1 MKRLSIVGGLLYPAA
16 WLAFASLMMHAPVY
30 GQYGFR
36 AMGGMGGVESS
47 MSEAEAILLA
57 SPKAR
62 SFILRSLLL
71 SARFN
76 HNGVELESNTGVGFV
91 LATPRGQRI
100 LVMPSSL
107 TKPVEVSLGKDV
119 EGKSKLWVNSSWLLV
134 AKSDGQLDPNLFEF
148 FENIPDSVTN
158 QIESNDDRSK
168 AEARIYQ
175 ALSNRG
181 EINFNQRPL
190 SGVVEHFRNTYAI
203 PILIDELALEAKGLT
218 VDEPITLELPE
229 VSFQS
234 ALNLVSEPLGLTFVV
249 QNEVMMITTKSTAE
263 KLAVG
268 RINALTEVGTKGVL
282 LHSQY
287 SQGGMGMGGPGMAG
301 GGMGSDGTTPT
312 ISNVRRFR
320 TLQEAQNN
328 SPKDKSRESKIVIDA
343 AIAGPLANLV
353 SKNQD
358 VSFISIPGNFQ
369 AISIPTH
376 VDLGTSQF
384 IRVNDSWVEYKS
396 DDARIQSALEGAP
409 VVNERG
415 EPIGMFIGQKVVPFP
430 ELLEAFESI
439 KSENL
444 GYWGDE
450 IVNISPPIG
459 EAKIGD
465 DLPELISAE
474 MKSRLKDAARLQG
487 QRKSEAMNSLRAE
500 LKIQIMRRTKLA
512 EEKMSSL
519 REKLDILG
527 TLTNDMRRRDVAA
540 VNKLLPAELALQL
553 PITEVENNDPFK

>member
-30 GQYGFR
+30 GQIGFG
-36 AMGGMGGVESS
+36 AAGGMGGVESS
-47 MSEAEAILLA
+47 MSEADVNLQANA
-57 SPKAR
+57 KAK
-62 SFILRSLLL
+62 SFIARSLLL
-71 SARFN
+71 SARFY
-76 HNGVELESNTGVGFV
+76 HNGVEIESNTGVGFV

-107 TKPVEVSLGKDV
+107 TKPVQVSLGKDV

-134 AKSDGQLDPNLFEF
+134 AKSDGQLDSNTVEF
-148 FENIPDSVTN
+148 FENVPDSVTN

-181 EINFNQRPL
+181 EVSFIQRPL
-190 SGVVEHFRNTYAI
+190 WVVLDHLRNEHNI
-203 PILIDELALEAKGLT
+203 PILTDERALKTEGITADEL
-218 VDEPITLELPE
+218 ITLELPE
-229 VSFQS
+229 VSFES
-234 ALNLVSEPLGLTFVV
+234 TLNLILEPLGLAFVI
-249 QNEVMMITTKSTAE
+249 QNEVMMITSKAGAE

-268 RINALTEVGTKGVL
+268 RINAITEVGTKGVL
-282 LHSQY
+282 LHSQNAMGN
-287 SQGGMGMGGPGMAG
+287 SGGMGMG
-301 GGMGSDGTTPT
+301 SRGTIALT
-312 ISNVRRFR
+312 SRVRRFR

-328 SPKDKSRESKIVIDA
+328 SPKDKSRESKILNYA
-343 AIAGPLANLV
+343 AIAGPLAKLV
-353 SKNQD
+353 SKNLD
-358 VSFISIPGNFQ
+358 VSFISIPGNFE

-376 VDLGTSQF
+376 VDLGTSKF
-384 IRVNDSWVEYKS
+384 VRVNNSWVECFS

-409 VVNERG
+409 VVNEQG

-450 IVNISPPIG
+450 IVNISPPVG
-459 EAKIGD
+459 ESKIGD

-474 MKSRLKDAARLQG
+474 MKSRLKDVASSLQG
-487 QRKSEAMNSLRAE
+487 FQKTEAMFKLRAE
-500 LKIQIMRRTKLA
+500 LEIQVMRRTKLA
-512 EEKMSSL
+512 EEKMNSL

-540 VNKLLPAELALQL
+540 VNRLLPAELALQL

>member
-1 MKRLSIVGGLLYPAA
+1 MSGADVNLQ
-16 WLAFASLMMHAPVY
+16 ASAKAKS
-30 GQYGFR
+30 F
-36 AMGGMGGVESS
+36 
-47 MSEAEAILLA
+47 I
-57 SPKAR
+57 AR
-62 SFILRSLLL
+62 SLKL
-71 SARFN
+71 SAKFN

-107 TKPVEVSLGKDV
+107 TKPVQVSLGKDV

-134 AKSDGQLDPNLFEF
+134 AKSDGQLDLNTVEF
-148 FENIPDSVTN
+148 FENVPDSVTN

-168 AEARIYQ
+168 AEARIYL

-181 EINFNQRPL
+181 EVSFIQRPL
-190 SGVVEHFRNTYAI
+190 WVVLDHLRNEHNI
-203 PILIDELALEAKGLT
+203 PILTDERALKTEGITADEL
-218 VDEPITLELPE
+218 ITLELPE
-229 VSFQS
+229 VSFES
-234 ALNLVSEPLGLTFVV
+234 TLNLILEPLGLAFVI
-249 QNEVMMITTKSTAE
+249 QNEVMMITSKAGAE

-287 SQGGMGMGGPGMAG
+287 SQGGMGMGMGMGMGGPGMVG
-301 GGMGSDGTTPT
+301 FGMGSDGTTPT

-320 TLQEAQNN
+320 TLQEAQNT
-328 SPKDKSRESKIVIDA
+328 SPKDKSRESKILNYA
-343 AIAGPLANLV
+343 AIAGPLAKLV

-409 VVNERG
+409 VVNEQG

-450 IVNISPPIG
+450 IVNISPPVG
-459 EAKIGD
+459 ESKIGD